1 MSGQTLCMII
11 AGNWKLMATS
21 QSGEE
26 VPYWPWPGSSPQ
38 RSEREAP
45 QKWVLRSGFKVPGYT
60 SLVYPGVFV
69 SSNGVGWL
77 EGCETRRICSAQ
89 TTAGDYGVVEMG
101 EGPGLLVGGSNEG
114 LHHRMYVCSL
124 RESTLD
130 SAWRWGKQALIERS
144 PWQCGGLRSGCVGE
158 HSYGWGPCQG
168 TRPGQRAPAPA
179 PCTACK
185 VQFESLSGGRMWW
198 RTGSLSRLAE
208 SCLWPSF
215 FGCEAWKSWLGSRS
229 VLDLSCRGDW
239 SHLPPG
245 RNTIA
250 TGRSVIE
257 GRQSIQCSWTQ
268 VLQAGIRHPIN
279 ACGRGASGFGNCTP
293 DQLRRE
299 KAKVWFYV
307 DQVNGSVDYSIFGT
321 MHLCVDGGIG

>member
-1 MSGQTLCMII
+1 MII

-21 QSGEE
+21 QSGEGY
-26 VPYWPWPGSSPQ
+26 PIDPGQDLLLRGRRGRLP
-38 RSEREAP
+38 RSEFCGADSRCPDTLHWCIQA
-45 QKWVLRSGFKVPGYT
+45 F
-60 SLVYPGVFV
+60 SLALMGLDDWRAVKHDAYEVH
-69 SSNGVGWL
+69 
-77 EGCETRRICSAQ
+77 RRRLV
-89 TTAGDYGVVEMG
+89 TMG
-101 EGPGLLVGGSNEG
+101 LWRWEKGRVLLVGGSNEG

-144 PWQCGGLRSGCVGE
+144 PSQCGGLRSGCVGE

-168 TRPGQRAPAPA
+168 TRPGHRAPAPA

-208 SCLWPSF
+208 SCLWPWLS
-215 FGCEAWKSWLGSRS
+215 GCEAWKSWLGSRS

-321 MHLCVDGGIG
+321 MHLCADGGIG